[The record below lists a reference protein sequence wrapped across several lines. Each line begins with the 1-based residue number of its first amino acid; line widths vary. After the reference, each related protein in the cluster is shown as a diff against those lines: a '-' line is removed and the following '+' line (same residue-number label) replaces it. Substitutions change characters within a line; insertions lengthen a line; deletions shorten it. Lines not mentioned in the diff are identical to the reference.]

1 MYIVAI
7 CWAYVALMIAATSAS
22 LIMGLDILV
31 GLGAVPPLVF
41 TYIDGPRGRQRR
53 ARKMADPQN
62 AADAHSDQ

>member
-7 CWAYVALMIAATSAS
+7 GWAYVVLMIAATSAS
-22 LIMGLDILV
+22 LIKGIAILV
-31 GLGAVPPLVF
+31 GLGAVPLLLF
-41 TYIDGPRGRQRR
+41 TYIDGPRRRQRR